1 MPQLPRK
8 APSRCPHCGF
18 VQDEPEHLISTY
30 CRGCGSYYKV
40 FTGPANPVFPGR
52 SRHAQRGPRRR
63 ISTRPTREVCCYHCS
78 QIHEVSE
85 HARTTFCPNCQAA
98 IELYDITIS
107 SRTSKPID
115 TRGNLTITPSAYI
128 SSALIVCHEALVAGR
143 ISGTLI
149 CEGALRLASSGRL
162 SCQMSARSIVI
173 EKEARVELSYPIKTG
188 ELVVYGQVAGSFE
201 CTGRIWI
208 DKSGLLEGRI
218 AAQSV
223 VVERGG
229 TLLAQSSVRPAH
241 RHEPVDEEELDVVID
256 RAHPLPA

>member
-1 MPQLPRK
+1 
-8 APSRCPHCGF
+8 
-18 VQDEPEHLISTY
+18 
-30 CRGCGSYYKV
+30 
-40 FTGPANPVFPGR
+40 
-52 SRHAQRGPRRR
+52 
-63 ISTRPTREVCCYHCS
+63 
-78 QIHEVSE
+78 
-85 HARTTFCPNCQAA
+85 
-98 IELYDITIS
+98 
-107 SRTSKPID
+107 
-115 TRGNLTITPSAYI
+115 
-128 SSALIVCHEALVAGR
+128 
-143 ISGTLI
+143 
-149 CEGALRLASSGRL
+149 
-162 SCQMSARSIVI
+162 MSARSIVI